1 MAPRNSININNILEA
16 ATEIVDQNGIH
27 ELTLTSLAQKLEIRS
42 PSLYNHFNGL
52 SGLRSL
58 LSVYGFQ
65 QLNQVLMRAAIG
77 RSGDDAIRAMAKA
90 YINFARSHPGLYE
103 VTLSEPTSPEA
114 LQVSEEI
121 VELVTQVLKA
131 YQLDDATQLHM
142 ARALRSILHGFASI
156 EQKGGFGLP
165 LDLDESLDE
174 MIETFLVGL
183 HTRFSPSSQDK

>member
-90 YINFARSHPGLYE
+90 YIN
-103 VTLSEPTSPEA
+103 
-114 LQVSEEI
+114 
-121 VELVTQVLKA
+121 
-131 YQLDDATQLHM
+131 
-142 ARALRSILHGFASI
+142 
-156 EQKGGFGLP
+156 
-165 LDLDESLDE
+165 
-174 MIETFLVGL
+174 
-183 HTRFSPSSQDK
+183 

>member
-1 MAPRNSININNILEA
+1 MAPRNSININNILKLLLRLSIKMA
-16 ATEIVDQNGIH
+16 FN

-121 VELVTQVLKA
+121 VELVTQVLRA
-131 YQLDDATQLHM
+131 YQLDDATS
-142 ARALRSILHGFASI
+142 ATYG
-156 EQKGGFGLP
+156 
-165 LDLDESLDE
+165 
-174 MIETFLVGL
+174 
-183 HTRFSPSSQDK
+183 SSSAQYSSWICLN